1 MKRMTKIRLINWHY
15 FVNETIDI
23 NGSFLLSGENKTG
36 KSTII
41 DAIQYVLTTDPRK
54 FNKAAN
60 EKSKRDLKGYV
71 RCKTGAEGQ
80 NYKYKSSDN
89 IISYIAVEFYDDKT
103 NRNFVI
109 GVKIDS
115 PDENTTPSVKWYVVE
130 GCIKDITFLT
140 GNRPSTDNE
149 LKIRNKKLPL
159 IHQQRE
165 AKSQIMRR
173 LGNLNERFFS
183 LLPLSV
189 AFKPMEDV
197 KEFIYKFI
205 LEEHSIDIAP
215 LQNSIRS
222 LDELSQLMKDVE
234 NRISQLDVIL
244 QLNNNIESNE
254 MDSAVNDILLI
265 IAEIESKNNTISDIE
280 REVRL
285 NKSRIA
291 EAEERFSIADAQ
303 YQSKNSEIIDLKA
316 ARETGECARL
326 IKECENALERCNVNL
341 ANAKKQLDK
350 IKVCIRQVKETQKAL
365 FGLRVSGIEDIDANI
380 FSDSDC
386 DTSLRIETAGS
397 LKGKTD
403 LLLKEYRTKEY
414 ETSNEIKKITDC
426 IEKLENEVRRLKN
439 NKISYPEN
447 TVGLKAAVEEE
458 FSKAGISS
466 HVYILCDLL
475 EINDPIWQ
483 NAVEG
488 YLNTQK
494 FYIIVEPRYYDIA
507 AQVYD
512 RVKKR
517 ISGVGLVNTLKISV
531 NAELPEDSLA
541 RKVTSQNNFAMQYI
555 NFLLGKVHCCNS
567 IDELKSYPTAITP
580 ECMLYHNHALRK
592 IPEKIYA
599 VPYIG
604 PYAAK
609 RQFEIKSEELNNK
622 RSSRETLNKFLA
634 NIKKAVELLEELPAQ
649 VIIDNINAAFSF
661 KIANEEYSAAKLR
674 LDEARVEASKDS
686 TYFGLGNKIES
697 AEKELKVIGEQKTD
711 ALKSSEKLKNNSENL
726 QKQGDSLTEEVMQF
740 EIRLAEY
747 ENKNMTAVG
756 LAKQKYALSRKDKSP
771 ETVIKNFSPKRTE
784 LTNKRHQLEQELIRF
799 QMQYDGGELGTG
811 CEMIPRYID
820 ERDKLVRSELTK
832 YESQLKETRVVCETI
847 FRQSFLAQLGE
858 QITRAKSAF
867 ANLNRALNGV
877 SYGED
882 NYNFEV
888 SKNKQKSAFY
898 DMIMSENNI
907 QHDSDTFFSNAFE
920 TEYEEQISELFAK
933 ITLGDG
939 ADEKAVREYT
949 DYRSYLDFDIRIT
962 NKSGEVKYFSKIYGD
977 MSGGEAQTP
986 YYVAIAAS
994 FAQLYNADTIR
1005 LIVLDEAFDKMDD
1018 ERIESMMKFFN
1029 SMGFQIILG
1038 TPPGKI
1044 EIIGEYVDEVL
1055 MAYRAGDHSITEEY
1069 VL

>member
-23 NGSFLLSGENKTG
+23 NGSFLLSGENKAG

-41 DAIQYVLTTDPRK
+41 DAVQYVLTTDPRK

-89 IISYIAVEFYDDKT
+89 IISYVAVEFYDDKT

-149 LKIRNKKLPL
+149 LKIRDKKLPL

-205 LEEHSIDIAP
+205 LEEHSIDIVP

-234 NRISQLDVIL
+234 KRISQLDVIL

-265 IAEIESKNNTISDIE
+265 IAEIESKNNIISNIE
-280 REVRL
+280 REIRL
-285 NKSRIA
+285 NKSKIA
-291 EAEERFSIADAQ
+291 EAEERFNISDAQ
-303 YQSKNSEIIDLKA
+303 YQSKSSEISDLKA
-316 ARETGECARL
+316 AMDTGECACL
-326 IKECENALERCNVNL
+326 IRECENALERCKGNL
-341 ANAKKQLDK
+341 ASAEKQLDK

-365 FGLRVSGIEDIDANI
+365 SGSGIEDIDAGI
-380 FSDSDC
+380 FSDPDC
-386 DTSLRIETAGS
+386 DTSLRIETAER
-397 LKGKTD
+397 LKEKTD
-403 LLLKEYRTKEY
+403 MLLKEYRPKEY

-426 IEKLENEVRRLKN
+426 IEKLENEVRQLKN
-439 NKISYPEN
+439 NKKSYPED

-458 FSKAGISS
+458 FSKAGIRS
-466 HVYILCDLL
+466 HAYILCDLI
-475 EINDPIWQ
+475 EINDSLWQ
-483 NAVEG
+483 GAVEG

-512 RVKKR
+512 RVKKK
-517 ISGVGLVNTLKISV
+517 ISGVGLVNTLKIPV
-531 NAELPEDSLA
+531 DAELSEDSLA
-541 RKVTSQNNFAMQYI
+541 RKVTSQNIFAMQYI

-592 IPEKIYA
+592 IPEKVYA

-609 RQFEIKSEELNNK
+609 RQLEIKSEELNKK
-622 RSSRETLNKFLA
+622 RSSREDLNKFLA
-634 NIKKAVELLEELPAQ
+634 NIKKTVELLEELPAQ
-649 VIIDNINAAFSF
+649 AIIDNINAASSF
-661 KIANEEYSAAKLR
+661 KTANEEYSAAKLR
-674 LDEARVEASKDS
+674 LDEARDEASKDS
-686 TYFGLGNKIES
+686 TYFRLGNKIES

-711 ALKSSEKLKNNSENL
+711 ALKSSEKLKNSSENL

-756 LAKQKYALSRKDKSP
+756 LAKQKYTLSRKDKSP
-771 ETVIKNFSPKRTE
+771 ENVIKNFSPKRTE
-784 LTNKRHQLEQELIRF
+784 LTNKRNLLEQELIRS

-811 CEMIPRYID
+811 CEMMPRYID
-820 ERDKLVRSELTK
+820 EMDKLVRSELTK
-832 YESQLKETRVVCETI
+832 YESQLKETRDVCETI

-882 NYNFEV
+882 SYYFEV

-898 DMIMSENNI
+898 DMIISENNI
-907 QHDSDTFFSNAFE
+907 RHDSDTFFSNAFE
-920 TEYEEQISELFAK
+920 DEYEEQISELFAK

-1029 SMGFQIILG
+1029 SMGFQVILG

-1055 MAYRAGDHSITEEY
+1055 MAYRAGDHSIVEEY
-1069 VL
+1069 IL

>member
-23 NGSFLLSGENKTG
+23 NGSFLLSGENKAG

-41 DAIQYVLTTDPRK
+41 DAVQYVLTTDSRK

-89 IISYIAVEFYDDKT
+89 IISYVAVEFYDDKT

-149 LKIRNKKLPL
+149 LKIKDKKLPL
-159 IHQQRE
+159 IHQQRD

-234 NRISQLDVIL
+234 KRISQLDVIL

-265 IAEIESKNNTISDIE
+265 IAEIESKNNAISNIE
-280 REVRL
+280 REIRL
-285 NKSRIA
+285 NKSKIA
-291 EAEERFSIADAQ
+291 EAEERFNISDAQ
-303 YQSKNSEIIDLKA
+303 YQSKNSEINDLKV

-326 IKECENALERCNVNL
+326 IRECENALERCKRNL
-341 ANAKKQLDK
+341 ENAEKQLNK
-350 IKVCIRQVKETQKAL
+350 IKGCIRQVKETQKAL
-365 FGLRVSGIEDIDANI
+365 FELRVSGIEDIDVDI
-380 FSDSDC
+380 FLDPGC

-397 LKGKTD
+397 LKEKTD
-403 LLLKEYRTKEY
+403 TLLKEYRPKEY

-426 IEKLENEVRRLKN
+426 IEKLENEVRQLKN
-439 NKISYPEN
+439 NKISYCEN
-447 TVGLKAAVEEE
+447 TVGLKAAIEEE
-458 FSKAGISS
+458 FSRAGIRS

-512 RVKKR
+512 RVKKK
-517 ISGVGLVNTLKISV
+517 ISGVGLVNTLKIPV
-531 NAELPEDSLA
+531 DAELSEDSLA
-541 RKVTSQNNFAMQYI
+541 RKVTSQNIFAMQYI

-567 IDELKSYPTAITP
+567 IDELKSYPTAITA
-580 ECMLYHNHALRK
+580 ECMLYQKHALRK
-592 IPEKIYA
+592 IPEKVYA

-604 PYAAK
+604 AYAVK
-609 RQFEIKSEELNNK
+609 RQLEIKSEELNNK
-622 RSSRETLNKFLA
+622 RSSREALNKFLA

-649 VIIDNINAAFSF
+649 AIIDNINAAFSF
-661 KIANEEYSAAKLR
+661 KTANEEYSAAKLR
-674 LDEARVEASKDS
+674 LDEASNDP
-686 TYFGLGNKIES
+686 TYIEIGMKIES
-697 AEKELKVIGEQKTD
+697 AEKELSIIDRQKTD

-756 LAKQKYALSRKDKSP
+756 LAKQKYTLSRKDKSP

-784 LTNKRHQLEQELIRF
+784 LTNKRNQLEQELIRS

-811 CEMIPRYID
+811 CEMMPRYID

-867 ANLNRALNGV
+867 ANLNRALNVV

-882 NYNFEV
+882 SYYFEV

-907 QHDSDTFFSNAFE
+907 RHDCDTLFSNAFE
-920 TEYEEQISELFAK
+920 NEYEEQISELFAK

-1029 SMGFQIILG
+1029 SMGFQVILG

-1055 MAYRAGDHSITEEY
+1055 MAYRAGDHSIVEEY
-1069 VL
+1069 IL